1 MEERDKGKGKGTAEH
16 MTMTKGL
23 QQQNPQR
30 ATGFRSYVNVVA
42 TGSKHLTKRWTPKYV
57 QASNMTAHSSIQLT
71 ISMDKTWLTKAWVG
85 RLRNL
90 MAFDRLEEEL
100 MWDEGEEI
108 KPKYIGGNMVLL
120 IGLADIR
127 TEELCREGVESGLS
141 MFHTLEKWSPSLRL
155 GFRLV

>member
-1 MEERDKGKGKGTAEH
+1 M
-16 MTMTKGL
+16 
-23 QQQNPQR
+23 
-30 ATGFRSYVNVVA
+30 RSI
-42 TGSKHLTKRWTPKYV
+42 KYDLLL
-57 QASNMTAHSSIQLT
+57 IYPT
-71 ISMDKTWLTKAWVG
+71 ITRSTNKMTWLTKAWIG